1 MNQYKTDISNI
12 LESHKEYKF
21 KFEQMNDMQLDL
33 NQLKIDVSKLKRAKE
48 LITKEFEDKQLMF
61 IERKME
67 SHKAEIRSYLKSQK
81 VQNTELQRK
90 FINHD
95 INMTNINGKINLIEK
110 NMKLEMNSK
119 LITQALSNAE
129 SKINKLNKQFESL
142 NLTVNMNH
150 QY

>member
-1 MNQYKTDISNI
+1 MNQYKTDINNI
-12 LESHKEYKF
+12 LESLKEYEF

-61 IERKME
+61 VERKME

-81 VQNTELQRK
+81 VKNTELQRK

>member
-1 MNQYKTDISNI
+1 MNQYKTDINNI
-12 LESHKEYKF
+12 LESHKEYEF

-61 IERKME
+61 VERKME

-119 LITQALSNAE
+119 LITQALSNVE
-129 SKINKLNKQFESL
+129 SKIKKLNKQYESL

-150 QY
+150 HY

>member
-1 MNQYKTDISNI
+1 MNQYKTDINNI
-12 LESHKEYKF
+12 LESHKEYEF

-119 LITQALSNAE
+119 FITQALSNAE
-129 SKINKLNKQFESL
+129 SKINKLNKQYESL

>member
-1 MNQYKTDISNI
+1 MNQYKTDINNI
-12 LESHKEYKF
+12 LESHKEYEF

-61 IERKME
+61 VERKME

-81 VQNTELQRK
+81 VKNTELQRK